1 MTSAAGI
8 AGGARSRRRCRRSAL
23 KANLRPTRSTVCCF
37 VTVTICVP
45 FVLVLSPARP
55 ADRRAGSTTPLRS
68 RSAIWLAM
76 AALPVSTSHRDAG
89 WHVADPDT
97 DGGTAETRADERLN
111 TVAAQQA
118 RRWAPGPPT
127 RSEMDAGGSRLG
139 PRVVGTSRGWDLA
152 WLGPRVVG
160 TLRGWDLAWLGP
172 RVVGTLRDVVPGRRS
187 MGQSTWVVEYGRGRT
202 RWRPVS
208 SGRPR
213 CGDPHRDRE
222 FLAVEGR
229 EGV

>member
-45 FVLVLSPARP
+45 FVLVLFPARH

-68 RSAIWLAM
+68 LGAIWLAM

-139 PRVVGTSRGWDLA
+139 PRAVGTSRGWDLA
-152 WLGPRVVG
+152 RLGPRAVG
-160 TLRGWDLAWLGP
+160 TS
-172 RVVGTLRDVVPGRRS
+172 RDVVPGRRS

-229 EGV
+229 EGL

>member
-127 RSEMDAGGSRLG
+127 RSEMDAGGSWLG
-139 PRVVGTSRGWDLA
+139 PRVVGTS
-152 WLGPRVVG
+152 
-160 TLRGWDLAWLGP
+160 
-172 RVVGTLRDVVPGRRS
+172 RDVVPGRRS

-213 CGDPHRDRE
+213 CGDPYRDRE

>member
-139 PRVVGTSRGWDLA
+139 PRAVGTSRGWDLA
-152 WLGPRVVG
+152 WLGPRVMWFQAGAPWGNPPGLSSTVAAALAG
-160 TLRGWDLAWLGP
+160 APCLPGGRDAATLTGIANFSPSKAEKVCDAL
-172 RVVGTLRDVVPGRRS
+172 
-187 MGQSTWVVEYGRGRT
+187 
-202 RWRPVS
+202 
-208 SGRPR
+208 
-213 CGDPHRDRE
+213 
-222 FLAVEGR
+222 
-229 EGV
+229 

>member
-45 FVLVLSPARP
+45 FVLVLSPARH

-68 RSAIWLAM
+68 LGAIWLAM

-139 PRVVGTSRGWDLA
+139 PRAVGTS
-152 WLGPRVVG
+152 
-160 TLRGWDLAWLGP
+160 
-172 RVVGTLRDVVPGRRS
+172 RDVVPGRRS

-229 EGV
+229 EGL

>member
-118 RRWAPGPPT
+118 RRRAHPRGPRWTP
-127 RSEMDAGGSRLG
+127 AGRGWDLARLG
-139 PRVVGTSRGWDLA
+139 PRVVGTS
-152 WLGPRVVG
+152 
-160 TLRGWDLAWLGP
+160 
-172 RVVGTLRDVVPGRRS
+172 RDVVPGRRS

-213 CGDPHRDRE
+213 YGDPHRDRD

>member
-139 PRVVGTSRGWDLA
+139 PRAVGTS
-152 WLGPRVVG
+152 
-160 TLRGWDLAWLGP
+160 
-172 RVVGTLRDVVPGRRS
+172 RDVVPGRRS

-213 CGDPHRDRE
+213 CGDPYRDRE

>member
-118 RRWAPGPPT
+118 RRWAPGPRT

-139 PRVVGTSRGWDLA
+139 PRAVGTS
-152 WLGPRVVG
+152 
-160 TLRGWDLAWLGP
+160 
-172 RVVGTLRDVVPGRRS
+172 RDVVPGRRS